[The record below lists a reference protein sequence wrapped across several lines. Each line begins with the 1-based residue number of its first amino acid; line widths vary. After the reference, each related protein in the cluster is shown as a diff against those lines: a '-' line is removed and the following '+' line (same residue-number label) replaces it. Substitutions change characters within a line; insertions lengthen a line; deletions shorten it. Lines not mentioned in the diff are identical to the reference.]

1 VLPAKNR
8 LRTSKDFALTTKTG
22 VRATSLSLVVY
33 LKTNSSNQTNANNSS
48 APLVG
53 LIVNKSVGGSVVRHR
68 VSRQLRHLA
77 STQISNIP
85 AGSRLVIRVLRNQ
98 PNYETE
104 LNELMSKVVSKIPV
118 TLWEKYFYYL
128 LNFIKPGFPQPLLP
142 VVSIT
147 QVAQPTHPMQ
157 SLNTV

>member
-33 LKTNSSNQTNANNSS
+33 LKTNSTNSLNEINASNSN

-77 STQISNIP
+77 SAHISNIP
-85 AGSRLVIRVLRNQ
+85 SNSRLVIRVLRNQ
-98 PNYETE
+98 PNYEVE
-104 LNELMSKVVSKIPV
+104 LKELMSKVLNKTPV
-118 TLWEKYFYYL
+118 KL
-128 LNFIKPGFPQPLLP
+128 
-142 VVSIT
+142 
-147 QVAQPTHPMQ
+147 
-157 SLNTV
+157 

>member
-33 LKTNSSNQTNANNSS
+33 LKTNSTNETNTNNSN

-77 STQISNIP
+77 STYISNIP

-98 PNYETE
+98 PNYKVE
-104 LNELMSKVVSKIPV
+104 LKELMAKVLNKIPV
-118 TLWEKYFYYL
+118 NL
-128 LNFIKPGFPQPLLP
+128 
-142 VVSIT
+142 
-147 QVAQPTHPMQ
+147 
-157 SLNTV
+157 

>member
-33 LKTNSSNQTNANNSS
+33 LKTNSSNQTDANNSN

-77 STQISNIP
+77 ATHISNIP
-85 AGSRLVIRVLRNQ
+85 ADSRLVIRVLRDQ
-98 PNYETE
+98 PNYEVE
-104 LNELMSKVVSKIPV
+104 LNELIAKV
-118 TLWEKYFYYL
+118 
-128 LNFIKPGFPQPLLP
+128 LNKL
-142 VVSIT
+142 S
-147 QVAQPTHPMQ
+147 VA
-157 SLNTV
+157 L

>member
-1 VLPAKNR
+1 MLPAKNR

-77 STQISNIP
+77 SKQISNIP

-98 PNYETE
+98 PNYEVE

-118 TLWEKYFYYL
+118 TL
-128 LNFIKPGFPQPLLP
+128 
-142 VVSIT
+142 
-147 QVAQPTHPMQ
+147 
-157 SLNTV
+157 

>member
-1 VLPAKNR
+1 MLPAKNR

-33 LKTNSSNQTNANNSS
+33 LKTNSTNSLNETNAGNSN

-77 STQISNIP
+77 ATHISNIP
-85 AGSRLVIRVLRNQ
+85 ADSRLVIRVLRDQ
-98 PNYETE
+98 PNYEAE
-104 LNELMSKVVSKIPV
+104 LNELMAKV
-118 TLWEKYFYYL
+118 
-128 LNFIKPGFPQPLLP
+128 LNKL
-142 VVSIT
+142 S
-147 QVAQPTHPMQ
+147 VA
-157 SLNTV
+157 L

>member
-1 VLPAKNR
+1 MLPAKNR

-33 LKTNSSNQTNANNSS
+33 LKTNSNTQANSLS
-48 APLVG
+48 APLIG

-77 STQISNIP
+77 ATHIANIP
-85 AGSRLVIRVLRNQ
+85 TDSRLVIRVLRNQ

-104 LNELMSKVVSKIPV
+104 LNDLMSKALSKIPV
-118 TLWEKYFYYL
+118 
-128 LNFIKPGFPQPLLP
+128 
-142 VVSIT
+142 VS
-147 QVAQPTHPMQ
+147 
-157 SLNTV
+157 

>member
-1 VLPAKNR
+1 MLPAKNR

-33 LKTNSSNQTNANNSS
+33 LKTNSINSLNETNAGNSS

-77 STQISNIP
+77 STYISNIP

-98 PNYETE
+98 PNYEVE
-104 LNELMSKVVSKIPV
+104 LKELMTKVLNKIPV
-118 TLWEKYFYYL
+118 NL
-128 LNFIKPGFPQPLLP
+128 
-142 VVSIT
+142 
-147 QVAQPTHPMQ
+147 
-157 SLNTV
+157 

>member
-1 VLPAKNR
+1 MLPAKNR

-33 LKTNSSNQTNANNSS
+33 LKTNSTNSLNETNADNSN

-77 STQISNIP
+77 STYISNIP

-98 PNYETE
+98 PNYEVE
-104 LNELMSKVVSKIPV
+104 LKELMAKVLNKIPV
-118 TLWEKYFYYL
+118 NL
-128 LNFIKPGFPQPLLP
+128 
-142 VVSIT
+142 
-147 QVAQPTHPMQ
+147 
-157 SLNTV
+157 

>member
-1 VLPAKNR
+1 MLPAKNR

-33 LKTNSSNQTNANNSS
+33 LKTNSISPTNTGDVN
-48 APLVG
+48 APQIG

-118 TLWEKYFYYL
+118 TL
-128 LNFIKPGFPQPLLP
+128 
-142 VVSIT
+142 
-147 QVAQPTHPMQ
+147 
-157 SLNTV
+157 